1 MLVDPAGASE
11 RQQIELVAQFFF
23 GGFVFGF
30 PSFHRLRNFREILVI
45 FYRVVRVS
53 SAIGEVQ
60 TGAPVTVN
68 NRHCKS
74 NGNDKFSFVLERRI
88 KFCIPSVL
96 NVCPSFWSDF
106 NNDPSFCSCT

>member
-11 RQQIELVAQFFF
+11 RHQIELVAQLF
-23 GGFVFGF
+23 GRFVFGF

-45 FYRVVRVS
+45 FYRVERVS

-60 TGAPVTVN
+60 TGAPITVN

-74 NGNDKFSFVLERRI
+74 NGNEKISFV
-88 KFCIPSVL
+88 
-96 NVCPSFWSDF
+96 
-106 NNDPSFCSCT
+106 